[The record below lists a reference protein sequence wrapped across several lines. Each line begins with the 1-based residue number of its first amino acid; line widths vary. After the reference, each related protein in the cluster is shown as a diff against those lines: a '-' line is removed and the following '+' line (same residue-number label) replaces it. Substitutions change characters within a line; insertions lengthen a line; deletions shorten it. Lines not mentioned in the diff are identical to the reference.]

1 MKRAAAMITL
11 RDDELR
17 VSFAIERLLAP
28 GADWRGLVRDL
39 VKRWP
44 DEPPLELSLTL
55 VAAASAIE
63 QSFSSVGPSGQAA
76 MHGYRLAALLS
87 VDFYAMQ
94 LLDMPRERAADFLAY
109 WEIDPFFAR
118 L

>member
-1 MKRAAAMITL
+1 MIML
-11 RDDELR
+11 RDDEVR
-17 VSFAIERLLAP
+17 VSFAIEWLLAS
-28 GADWRGLVRDL
+28 GEQWRGLVREL
-39 VKRWP
+39 VRCWP

-63 QSFSSVGPSGQAA
+63 QSFSPTGPSGQAA